1 MHVQTDDLDG
11 VIRAVRQFV
20 PRMPGGSKGS
30 VVAPPRNGWIGV
42 YDELTDRN
50 PEMLRRLAREL
61 SDRMG
66 AVVLQLGVEEGQ
78 VVRFVLLERGRTM
91 DEYLSVPEYYG
102 EVPPGDIISLA
113 ANPTV
118 VARLTGANPAE
129 VRRVIVTGKS
139 PDELPPA
146 ERAGRGSGLAA
157 RSRGRR
163 PRIRARGGDPRRGR
177 HPARVSVLLLL
188 HAFPLDARMWEGQ
201 VPVLE
206 QAGYEV
212 IAPNL
217 PGSEPDASLP
227 SWAGRILE
235 LLPGDFIPVGISMG
249 GYLAF
254 ELWRQAPKRIPA
266 LVLAD
271 TRANADDE
279 AGRAARDETIRLLR
293 EEGFDAFWEGL
304 APKLFSAEVSADVV
318 ERARAIAGDQP
329 TENLVATVE
338 ALRDRL
344 DSTSTLADIDV
355 PALVLVGEDDA
366 LTPPLAAKEIV
377 AGLTEGRYAE
387 FPGAG
392 HLSPLERPAE
402 FNEEVLVFLHE
413 VLA

>member
-1 MHVQTDDLDG
+1 
-11 VIRAVRQFV
+11 
-20 PRMPGGSKGS
+20 
-30 VVAPPRNGWIGV
+30 
-42 YDELTDRN
+42 
-50 PEMLRRLAREL
+50 
-61 SDRMG
+61 
-66 AVVLQLGVEEGQ
+66 
-78 VVRFVLLERGRTM
+78 
-91 DEYLSVPEYYG
+91 
-102 EVPPGDIISLA
+102 
-113 ANPTV
+113 
-118 VARLTGANPAE
+118 
-129 VRRVIVTGKS
+129 
-139 PDELPPA
+139 
-146 ERAGRGSGLAA
+146 
-157 RSRGRR
+157 
-163 PRIRARGGDPRRGR
+163 
-177 HPARVSVLLLL
+177 VSVLLLL

-217 PGSEPDASLP
+217 PGAVPDPSIP

-279 AGRAARDETIRLLR
+279 GGRAARDETIRLLR
-293 EEGFDAFWEGL
+293 EEGFDPFWEGL
-304 APKLFSAEVSADVV
+304 APKLFSAGASAEVVV
-318 ERARAIAGDQP
+318 GARAISAGQP
-329 TENLVATVE
+329 IESLVATVE

-344 DSTSTLADIDV
+344 DSTPTLADIDV

-377 AGLTEGRYAE
+377 AGLTAGRYAE
-387 FPGAG
+387 ISNAG
-392 HLSPLERPAE
+392 HLCPLERPAE
-402 FNEEVLVFLHE
+402 FNEEILLFLHE

>member
-1 MHVQTDDLDG
+1 
-11 VIRAVRQFV
+11 
-20 PRMPGGSKGS
+20 
-30 VVAPPRNGWIGV
+30 
-42 YDELTDRN
+42 
-50 PEMLRRLAREL
+50 
-61 SDRMG
+61 
-66 AVVLQLGVEEGQ
+66 
-78 VVRFVLLERGRTM
+78 
-91 DEYLSVPEYYG
+91 
-102 EVPPGDIISLA
+102 
-113 ANPTV
+113 
-118 VARLTGANPAE
+118 
-129 VRRVIVTGKS
+129 
-139 PDELPPA
+139 
-146 ERAGRGSGLAA
+146 
-157 RSRGRR
+157 
-163 PRIRARGGDPRRGR
+163 
-177 HPARVSVLLLL
+177 VSVLLLL

-217 PGSEPDASLP
+217 PGSQPDASLP

-279 AGRAARDETIRLLR
+279 AGRVARDETIRLLR
-293 EEGFDAFWEGL
+293 EEGFDAFWEDL
-304 APKLFSAEVSADVV
+304 APKLFSAEVSPDVV
-318 ERARAIAGDQP
+318 ERARAIASDQP

-338 ALRDRL
+338 ALRDRF

-377 AGLTEGRYAE
+377 AGLSEGRYAE

-392 HLSPLERPAE
+392 HLSPLERAAE

>member
-1 MHVQTDDLDG
+1 M
-11 VIRAVRQFV
+11 
-20 PRMPGGSKGS
+20 
-30 VVAPPRNGWIGV
+30 
-42 YDELTDRN
+42 
-50 PEMLRRLAREL
+50 
-61 SDRMG
+61 
-66 AVVLQLGVEEGQ
+66 
-78 VVRFVLLERGRTM
+78 
-91 DEYLSVPEYYG
+91 
-102 EVPPGDIISLA
+102 
-113 ANPTV
+113 
-118 VARLTGANPAE
+118 
-129 VRRVIVTGKS
+129 
-139 PDELPPA
+139 
-146 ERAGRGSGLAA
+146 
-157 RSRGRR
+157 
-163 PRIRARGGDPRRGR
+163 
-177 HPARVSVLLLL
+177 SVLLLL

-206 QAGYEV
+206 RAGYEV

-217 PGSEPDASLP
+217 PGAEPDASIP

-235 LLPGDFIPVGISMG
+235 LLPGDLIPVGISMG

-254 ELWRQAPKRIPA
+254 ELWRQAPNRIPA

-279 AGRAARDETIRLLR
+279 GGRAAREATIRLLR

-304 APKLFSAEVSADVV
+304 APKLFSAGASAEVVDGAK
-318 ERARAIAGDQP
+318 AIAAGQSI
-329 TENLVATVE
+329 ESLVATVE

-355 PALVLVGEDDA
+355 PALVLVGEEDA

-377 AGLTEGRYAE
+377 AGLTGGRYAE
-387 FPGAG
+387 FPGTG